1 VTGRNQPPSSARGI
15 YDAKLDLG
23 IRKVMALASI
33 LIAVSIVLIGSYVYG
48 ITERAALEKLK
59 SRDLQTLAQSI
70 SARADGKIDRAVETS
85 LTLAHD
91 PAVLEWLAEG
101 ERDERLARM
110 VAEKTSYIHEDLGY
124 SATFI
129 VGAATRQYWDYEGKL
144 LSVIDEQDP
153 ADVWFFDT
161 MEAAQRVSINF
172 DYNREL
178 GGTFAFINTIAGED
192 LEQPLGI
199 VGVGMELDEL
209 SAEFASYEEGRGI
222 NLWLVGSEG
231 EVYLSDDIRN
241 NGRNINEVLPESA
254 LLGLRQAEAA
264 ERTEPI
270 VLEYEVPGVGRM
282 DLIRQPLRS
291 TELQLLVEV
300 ERRETTGFLQSIRW
314 NSVVAA
320 VITIMATVVFFFYVS
335 RRIAN
340 PFKRTLVINN
350 RLEAEVELRTK
361 ELSERNREM
370 LDSINYARL
379 LQQSVLPKPDV
390 LERALNEPFVIWRPR
405 DVVSGDFY
413 WMKQRG
419 DRTFV
424 AVGDCTGHGVPGAFM
439 TMLAVSALNRI
450 VETDAGAQT
459 PAGILEELNRLLR
472 ETLHHGEQSEIT
484 DDGLSI
490 GLCVIDPAGKTVFAG
505 AGSMLYRLDGEE
517 LQAWKGERHGIGY
530 RRTPQDYRYTDHVVP
545 EGEARL
551 YLATDGF
558 MDQNGGERDYS
569 YGRKKYEEL
578 LLSIRHL
585 SAAEQRNDMIE
596 TLEAFMDGERQRDD
610 ITVLSFRIG
619 GDCRARR
626 RVK

>member
-1 VTGRNQPPSSARGI
+1 MIGRDQTSASTGGLFDS
-15 YDAKLDLG
+15 KLDESL
-23 IRKVMALASI
+23 RKVMALASV
-33 LIAVSIVLIGSYVYG
+33 LIAVSIILIGSYVYG
-48 ITERAALEKLK
+48 ITERAALDKLK
-59 SRDLQTLAQSI
+59 TRDLQTLAQSI
-70 SARADGKIDRAVETS
+70 SGRVDGKIDRAVESS

-91 PAVLEWLAEG
+91 PAVLEWLAGG

-110 VAEKTSYIHEDLGY
+110 VAGQTTYIREELGY

-144 LSVIDEQDP
+144 LSVIDENDP

-161 MEAAQRVSINF
+161 IAAAERMSINF

-178 GGTFAFINTIAGED
+178 GGTFAFVNVMAGED
-192 LEQPLGI
+192 LNQPLGI

-209 SAEFASYEEGRGI
+209 SAEFATYEEGRGI
-222 NLWLVGSEG
+222 NLWLVGGEG
-231 EVYLSDDIRN
+231 DIYLSDDIRN
-241 NGRNINEVLPESA
+241 NGRNIRDVLPGSA
-254 LLGLRQAEAA
+254 LNQLMESDEA
-264 ERTEPI
+264 ERTRPI
-270 VLEYEVPGVGRM
+270 VLEYESPGEGRM

-291 TELQLLVEV
+291 TGLQLLVEV
-300 ERRETTGFLQSIRW
+300 ERRETTGFLQTIRW

-320 VITIMATVVFFFYVS
+320 IITILAMVVFFFYVS

-340 PFKRTLVINN
+340 PFKRTLEMNR

-370 LDSINYARL
+370 LDSINYAKL
-379 LQQSVLPKPDV
+379 LQQSVLPKDEA
-390 LERALNEPFVIWRPR
+390 LAQALNEPFVIWRPR

-413 WMKQRG
+413 WMRHQG

-450 VETDAGAQT
+450 VETDAGGHT
-459 PAGILEELNRLLR
+459 PAGILEELNRLLK
-472 ETLHHGEQSEIT
+472 ETLHYGEQDNVT

-490 GLCVIDPAGKTVFAG
+490 GVCAIGPAGETVFAG
-505 AGSMLYRLDGEE
+505 ASSTLYRHDGEK
-517 LQAWKGERHGIGY
+517 LQAWKGDRAGVGY
-530 RRTPQDYRYTDHVVP
+530 RRTPQDCRYTDHVLP
-545 EGEARL
+545 EGNARL
-551 YLATDGF
+551 YLSTDGF

-569 YGRKKYEEL
+569 FGRKRYEEL
-578 LLSIRHL
+578 ILAIRPL
-585 SAAEQRNDMIE
+585 IAAEQRDKMIE
-596 TLEAFMDGERQRDD
+596 SLEAYMNGERQRDD

-619 GDCRARR
+619 RD
-626 RVK
+626 